1 MSKRSSNDILHRYF
15 SAGDYSSGVV
25 TETVTPSMDIQ
36 VSSNFERFLYH
47 MSGDDAALMAK
58 LMAGLESD
66 GALKPTAEMLANSR
80 GHMDS
85 GRVSDAEILST
96 IKDVHSASQPGEPA
110 VCPCLRTS
118 PHLPPWTI

>member
-47 MSGDDAALMAK
+47 MSGELT
-58 LMAGLESD
+58 LTLTRT
-66 GALKPTAEMLANSR
+66 PTLT
-80 GHMDS
+80 
-85 GRVSDAEILST
+85 LT
-96 IKDVHSASQPGEPA
+96 
-110 VCPCLRTS
+110 L
-118 PHLPPWTI
+118 